1 MTPRLRTAAA
11 GALAAFA
18 GLAAPLPAAAQSA
31 APPAVSAPSAIV
43 VEASTGDVA
52 YAKDAR
58 RSRPIASATK
68 LMTALLVLERARL
81 TDVYRAAAYRPLPVE
96 SKIDLRPGERMT
108 VADLL
113 RGLLVESA
121 NDAAVTLAEG
131 VAPSRAAFVRDMN
144 RRAAELG
151 LADTRY
157 VDPIGIGAGNRS
169 SARDLAVLTRRL
181 RRLQF
186 FRRTVARPEVVLR
199 SGTAPRALTN
209 RNTLVSLP
217 LVDGVKTGRTLRAG
231 WVLVGSGRRPSGSS
245 GLVQVISVV
254 LAAPSEAARNDDTL
268 ALIRW
273 GLRRYKRSTAV
284 RAGAT
289 YGAVPIRYRRG
300 AELNLVAAR
309 SVRRV
314 VRRGV
319 RPVVRVVSAP
329 GEVEGPI
336 RRGQRLGR
344 ADVLVRGRKVE
355 SVSLVAAAAVPEA
368 GTAAQAKDWV
378 TRPLGFILALTLL
391 VGSVALL
398 LRRRGAQGRSPAK
411 KSRRG
416 IEAA

>member
-1 MTPRLRTAAA
+1 VTPRLRTAAA

-300 AELNLVAAR
+300 AEVAVVAAQD
-309 SVRRV
+309 VRRV
-314 VRRGV
+314 VRRG
-319 RPVVRVVSAP
+319 RRLERRVVGLPA
-329 GEVEGPI
+329 EVEGPI
-336 RRGQRLGR
+336 ARGAVLGAVEVYDGRRRVGR
-344 ADVLVRGRKVE
+344 TE
-355 SVSLVAAAAVPEA
+355 LVAAAAVPAA
-368 GTAAQAKDWV
+368 GVVQRAKEGM
-378 TRPLGFILALTLL
+378 TRPMTIVVAVAALA
-391 VGSVALL
+391 GSVLL
-398 LRRRGAQGRSPAK
+398 ARMGFRRK
-411 KSRRG
+411 ERRPRRTR
-416 IEAA
+416 EEPEVA